1 MDLANKYEQVRA
13 LYQQNFESKF
23 SSENLFEYNEVLF
36 SAHSCAIEGNS
47 FSVNDTRELK
57 EHGLK
62 LKLYN
67 KTMIEAFEILDH
79 FKAFEFLMK
88 DLSKPL
94 SENLLIEAHKILTK
108 NTIGYTKGYQP
119 GEYTDTQM
127 AAGDTVFPD
136 YQESIKSIPTLMD
149 QTGAA
154 IIKGKVHPVELS
166 AKFHQFFIYLHPFPD
181 GNGRIGRLFS
191 NYILARLQHPLIII
205 TKESKEDYINSLK
218 ASHKHKNADIITSFF
233 FKMSISRM
241 NDELLSMQNK
251 IPNTE
256 IKKGKGMSFIF

>member
-1 MDLANKYEQVRA
+1 MNLVNKYEQIRT

-62 LKLYN
+62 LKLNN

-88 DLSKPL
+88 DLNKPL
-94 SENLLIEAHKILTK
+94 SENLLIQVHKILTK
-108 NTIGYTKGYQP
+108 NTISYTKGAKP
-119 GEYTDTQM
+119 GEYTNSQM
-127 AAGDTVFPD
+127 AAGDTIFPD
-136 YQESIKSIPTLMD
+136 YKESIKSIPNLMN
-149 QTGAA
+149 QTEAA
-154 IIKGKVHPVELS
+154 IIKAKVHPVELS

-205 TKESKEDYINSLK
+205 TKADREEYINSLK
-218 ASHKHKNADIITSFF
+218 ACHKHKDTEIITSFF
-233 FKMSISRM
+233 FKMSISRIE
-241 NDELLSMQNK
+241 DELQNIQNK
-251 IPNTE
+251 IPNTDT
-256 IKKGKGMSFIF
+256 KKGKGMNFVF

>member
-1 MDLANKYEQVRA
+1 MHLVNKYEQIRE

-23 SSENLFEYNEVLF
+23 SVENLFEYNEVLF

-79 FKAFEFLMK
+79 FKSFEFLMK

-94 SENLLIEAHKILTK
+94 SENLLIQMHKILTK
-108 NTIGYTKGYQP
+108 NTIGYTKGYKP
-119 GEYTDTQM
+119 GEYTNSQM
-127 AAGDTVFPD
+127 AAGDTIFPD
-136 YQESIKSIPTLMD
+136 YQESIKSIPNLMD
-149 QTGAA
+149 QTEAA
-154 IIKGKVHPVELS
+154 IIQGKVHPVELS

-205 TKESKEDYINSLK
+205 TKENKEDYINSLK
-218 ASHKHKNADIITSFF
+218 ACHKHKDTEIITSFF

-241 NDELLSMQNK
+241 NDELQNIQNK
-251 IPNTE
+251 IPNTAS
-256 IKKGKGMSFIF
+256 KKGKGMSFIF